1 MNVNINSVHF
11 DADGKLINQIENK
24 ISKLDHFHGKIT
36 NVNVYLK
43 LDNLVHNIKDKVD
56 EIKVMVPKHEFFVK
70 QTSKTFEQSF
80 ERAMQAVLS
89 QIKRK
94 KERLAA

>member
-11 DADGKLINQIENK
+11 DADGKLINQIETK

-43 LDNLVHNIKDKVD
+43 LDNLVHNIKDKVV